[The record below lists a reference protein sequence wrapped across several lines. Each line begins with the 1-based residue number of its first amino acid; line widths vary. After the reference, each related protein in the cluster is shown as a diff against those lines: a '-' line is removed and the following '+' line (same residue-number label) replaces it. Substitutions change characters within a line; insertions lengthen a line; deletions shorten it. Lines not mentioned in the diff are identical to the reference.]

1 MLNRSSIFLAVLAAV
16 CIGHQALAQ
25 DVGQVGQQG
34 PVQFNAGVQARF
46 GFYHVN
52 GIDPR
57 RTPYFWS
64 LSGTPTATLQGIQ
77 LPFMVVL
84 SDQQRSF
91 QQPFNQFGMSPYYK
105 WVKVHLGYRDVSFSK
120 FTLAG
125 HRALMAGVELNPGK
139 FRFGFIYGRFRK
151 AVEQD
156 TTATY
161 DPEKYISDVP
171 TPSYERSGYA
181 MKVGIGTDE
190 QHVDLVMLRASD
202 DPRSIRPPV
211 GVQLKP
217 EENLVVG
224 VKGKLK
230 LAKSL
235 IWDFDMAGSAFT
247 RDMRSDDLLEKGD
260 PVGNVVSSLFVP
272 RTSTQGLIA
281 AETGLALKL
290 KRSRYKLVYR
300 RVDPDFKSMGAYYFQ
315 TDVEQVTGTMINS
328 FFKSKLS
335 TNLTLG
341 WQHNNLKK
349 LRNATARRIIGNL
362 GVNYNSGKAFGLLVN
377 YTNFG
382 ITQNPVRPSFGD
394 TALLQQVSQNLL
406 LQPRLNYNVK
416 NGSHTIS
423 YTFNYFALS
432 DRSESAFSNAQLT
445 GMHHDLAYTRGWKQ
459 YAMRVGGGAIFR
471 STESAVGRTESTG
484 AHLEAGRNWLK
495 EGRLSTQFR
504 GTLLINDLP
513 GGGTGNTVQLNLD
526 LRFSASK
533 RIGITAQLIH
543 QNNSSNDPVIPAFT
557 EDTGTIGVDI
567 RF

>member
-1 MLNRSSIFLAVLAAV
+1 MSVALLAATCTGQRV
-16 CIGHQALAQ
+16 LAQ
-25 DVGQVGQQG
+25 DLGQLGQES
-34 PVQFNAGVQARF
+34 PVRFNAGVQARI
-46 GFYHVN
+46 GFYRVN

-57 RTPYFWS
+57 RTPFFWS

-105 WVKVHLGYRDVSFSK
+105 WVKLHLGYRDVSFSK

-151 AVEQD
+151 AVQQD
-156 TTATY
+156 TTAVY

-171 TPSYERSGYA
+171 VPSYERTGYA
-181 MKVGIGTDE
+181 VKVGIGTE
-190 QHVDLVMLRASD
+190 KEHVDLVMLRASD
-202 DPRSIRPPV
+202 DPRSIREPV
-211 GVQLKP
+211 GTQLKP
-217 EENLVVG
+217 EENLVLG
-224 VKGKLK
+224 LKGKLN
-230 LAKSL
+230 LAKNLS
-235 IWDFDMAGSAFT
+235 WDFDMAASAFT
-247 RDMRSDDLLEKGD
+247 RDMRSNDLFEPGGRM
-260 PVGNVVSSLFVP
+260 GNFVNKLFVP
-272 RTSTQGLIA
+272 RTSTQGLTA
-281 AETGLALKL
+281 LESGLALKL

-315 TDVEQVTGTMINS
+315 TDVEQVTGTMMTTFLKN
-328 FFKSKLS
+328 KVS

-349 LRNATARRIIGNL
+349 LRSATARRIIGNL
-362 GVNYNSGKAFGLLVN
+362 GVNYNSGKAFGMLVN

-382 ITQNPVRPSFGD
+382 ITQNPVRPTFGD

-406 LQPRLNYNVK
+406 VQPRLNYNVK

-459 YAMRVGGGAIFR
+459 FALRAGGGAIYR
-471 STESAVGRTESTG
+471 STESAVGRTESMG

-504 GTLLINDLP
+504 GTLLMNDLP
-513 GGGTGNTVQLNLD
+513 AGGTGNTVQLDLD
-526 LRFSASK
+526 LRFAASK
-533 RIGITAQLIH
+533 RIGFNAQLTH
-543 QNNSSNDPVIPAFT
+543 QNNSSNDPSIPAFT
-557 EDTGTIGVDI
+557 EDTGTIGIDI